1 MSDLINRIEIVDREN
16 IYLENNPQYIVLFY
30 KNKAYVM
37 IIERFGYK
45 DFNYYY
51 HGESIPDEKTQKEI
65 ERYLYDTFLDYEKW
79 NQLKINNRK
88 VI

>member
-1 MSDLINRIEIVDREN
+1 MNKIEIVDMEN
-16 IYLENNPQYIVLFY
+16 IYLENNPQYIILFY
-30 KNKAYVM
+30 KNKSYTM

-51 HGESIPDEKTQKEI
+51 HGESIPDEETQKEI

-79 NQLKINNRK
+79 NQLKK
-88 VI
+88 